1 MKTTKLFLTL
11 AVAVVAAAFNTSL
24 QAADV
29 VLSPR
34 AQENQ
39 TRTVAGVTEN
49 RLDRT
54 DLFQHK
60 ADVAFPTRISSM
72 ATDRDLV
79 RESRGLTGSPKAL
92 ATRQDLSAR
101 PMHWRLADSPK
112 APAAMPTPARS
123 SVATDKEMAACKNM
137 KKGECAMPCCKTT
150 GTCKMPCC

>member
-11 AVAVVAAAFNTSL
+11 AVAVVVAAFNTSL

-29 VLSPR
+29 FLSPR

-49 RLDRT
+49 RLDRA

-60 ADVAFPTRISSM
+60 AGAALPTRV
-72 ATDRDLV
+72 AGVANDRDLV
-79 RESRGLTGSPKAL
+79 RESRGLIGSPKAL
-92 ATRQDLSAR
+92 ASA
-101 PMHWRLADSPK
+101 P
-112 APAAMPTPARS
+112 RS
-123 SVATDKEMAACKNM
+123 SVAASSEMAGCKTM
-137 KKGECAMPCCKTT
+137 KKGECAMPCCKTV